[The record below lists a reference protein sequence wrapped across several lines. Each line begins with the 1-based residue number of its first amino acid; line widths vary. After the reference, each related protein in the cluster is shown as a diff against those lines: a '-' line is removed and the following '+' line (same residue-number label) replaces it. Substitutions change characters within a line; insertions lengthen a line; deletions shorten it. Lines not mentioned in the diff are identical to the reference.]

1 MKLSRTICLLALLV
15 ALVGTRATAQEH
27 STESAAPS
35 PAAHAAQEATED
47 RPTLSLDPKWAGIVV
62 IVIIA
67 MFVLAWMIGP
77 IVRSEMPEE
86 VPVPHG
92 HGEVVGHEDHGAHES
107 HHGHGHAH
115 GH

>member
-1 MKLSRTICLLALLV
+1 MMRLSRTIWLFALLA
-15 ALVGTRATAQEH
+15 ALIGTRARAQEH
-27 STESAAPS
+27 ATEPAAPT
-35 PAAHAAQEATED
+35 AHAAQEVTED
-47 RPTLSLDPKWAGIVV
+47 RPTLPADPKWAGIVV

-67 MFVLAWMIGP
+67 MFVLAATIGP

-86 VPVPHG
+86 LPVPHG

-107 HHGHGHAH
+107 DHGHGH